1 LTGVEDYSYL
11 LTKRRNE
18 RIAYHDQKR
27 VLMSSQR
34 SVKMGKRTKA
44 DFVVR
49 VVSLAVLFFSFT
61 VPPAAYAQNTTIEER
76 PTVDEEALKIL
87 KKATDYLT
95 GLNQLHLKA
104 YKERDVVQESGQK
117 LQFSGGFE
125 VSLKR
130 PDRLFASQ
138 TDDDGNIRRLWYDG
152 KTVTMYDEKEKV
164 YGQISAGETI
174 DEMLDYLEIVIQYPL
189 PLADLFY
196 NDLSSLSGR
205 ARSGM
210 YLGISF
216 VENSACD
223 HLAFRGESVDWQCW
237 VERGEKP
244 LIRKIVITYKEISGE
259 PQLSARL
266 SEWDV
271 NLSLSDTLFQFS
283 KPEDARRIQVLGSK
297 RPNPQKRGEQ

>member
-1 LTGVEDYSYL
+1 MLGVAL
-11 LTKRRNE
+11 VAL
-18 RIAYHDQKR
+18 
-27 VLMSSQR
+27 V
-34 SVKMGKRTKA
+34 
-44 DFVVR
+44 
-49 VVSLAVLFFSFT
+49 FSFM
-61 VPPAAYAQNTTIEER
+61 VPSVVPAQQRAVDER
-76 PTVDEEALKIL
+76 PSVDKEALEIFN
-87 KKATDYLT
+87 KATDYLA
-95 GLNQLHLKA
+95 GLTQLHLKA

-117 LQFSGGFE
+117 LQFSGGIE

-196 NDLSSLSGR
+196 NDLSSLSSR
-205 ARSGM
+205 TLSGM
-210 YLGISF
+210 SLGISF
-216 VENSACD
+216 VDNVACD
-223 HLAFRGESVDWQCW
+223 HLAFRGESLDWQCW

-271 NLSLSDTLFQFS
+271 NPSLSDTLFQFS
-283 KPEDARRIQVLGSK
+283 KPEGARRIQVLGSK